1 MNTQLD
7 IEAIQKAVVS
17 SALSLQ
23 HTHPDNHGT
32 RVQIAILC
40 DIAQSLR
47 RIAHIL
53 EEKSK

>member
-1 MNTQLD
+1 MKPQLD
-7 IEAIQKAVVS
+7 IEAIQRLLAS
-17 SALSLQ
+17 RTA
-23 HTHPDNHGT
+23 THLVELENHGE
-32 RVQIAILC
+32 RVQTIILC

>member
-1 MNTQLD
+1 MNKQLD
-7 IEAIQKAVVS
+7 IEAIQEAVVS
-17 SALSLQ
+17 TTAML
-23 HTHPDNHGT
+23 HTHLQPHGD